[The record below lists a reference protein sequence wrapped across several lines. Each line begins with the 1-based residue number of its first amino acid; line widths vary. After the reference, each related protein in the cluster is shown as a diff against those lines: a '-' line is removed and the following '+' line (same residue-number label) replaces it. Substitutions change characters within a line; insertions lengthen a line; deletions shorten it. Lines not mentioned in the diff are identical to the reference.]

1 MVKRQHIF
9 RHNSFTSVRRSC
21 KHPHVTGVLFLVDI
35 KTAIHLLSKS
45 RHVHGCAQ
53 TSHSNRHLWIN
64 ITSHHLDKSRAID
77 QPPYPPISLIFSE
90 KHRANAKRN
99 YLLIMQQPAKER
111 QHASKPAPRPTVL
124 TNSYSA
130 RLATFTSW
138 PHSNPSASVMAK
150 AGFRQVHGT
159 KDHDRVK
166 CSKCDIWLSDW
177 KPDDDPTLEHSRT
190 TGYSC
195 FRVSERVVCEY
206 KAPAPTETTTTLTNL
221 SKSPPTSTTAT
232 STVPEMSLS
241 TENKP
246 HHAGYHIV
254 SPAPRDVVGKLLDRR
269 PNDAPAKTDALPSP
283 MDDVVLDNEDWVDL
297 GFEGEE
303 KDGWIEV

>member
-9 RHNSFTSVRRSC
+9 RHNSFTSAKRSC

-35 KTAIHLLSKS
+35 KTVIHLLSKS

-77 QPPYPPISLIFSE
+77 QPPYPPISQVFSE

-99 YLLIMQQPAKER
+99 YLLLMQQLAKER
-111 QHASKPAPRPTVL
+111 QQASKPTPHPTVPS
-124 TNSYSA
+124 NSYWA

-150 AGFRQVHGT
+150 AGFRQVHGS

-195 FRVSERVVCEY
+195 FRVLERVVCEY
-206 KAPAPTETTTTLTNL
+206 KAPAPTETTTTLTNS

-241 TENKP
+241 TEKRS
-246 HHAGYHIV
+246 HHAGHHIV
-254 SPAPRDVVGKLLDRR
+254 SPARRDVVGKLLEQK
-269 PNDAPAKTDALPSP
+269 PNDAPAKTDALL
-283 MDDVVLDNEDWVDL
+283 DDVALDSEEWVDL

-303 KDGWIEV
+303 NDGWIEV

>member
-1 MVKRQHIF
+1 MSQDPLSRGYK
-9 RHNSFTSVRRSC
+9 NCNT
-21 KHPHVTGVLFLVDI
+21 T
-35 KTAIHLLSKS
+35 IHLLLKS
-45 RHVHGCAQ
+45 HHIHGCAQ
-53 TSHSNRHLWIN
+53 TNHSNRHLWIN
-64 ITSHHLDKSRAID
+64 IKSHCFDKSRSRIID
-77 QPPYPPISLIFSE
+77 QPPYPPISQVFSE

-99 YLLIMQQPAKER
+99 YLLLMQQLAKER
-111 QHASKPAPRPTVL
+111 QQASKPAPHPTVPP
-124 TNSYSA
+124 NSYSA

-150 AGFRQVHGT
+150 AGFRQVHGS

-206 KAPAPTETTTTLTNL
+206 KAPAPTETTTTLTN
-221 SKSPPTSTTAT
+221 SFKSPPTSTTAT
-232 STVPEMSLS
+232 TTAPEMSLS
-241 TENKP
+241 TKKKS
-246 HHAGYHIV
+246 HHAGDHIV
-254 SPAPRDVVGKLLDRR
+254 LPARWVVVGKLLDQK
-269 PNDAPAKTDALPSP
+269 PNDAPAKTDALL
-283 MDDVVLDNEDWVDL
+283 DDVVLDSEDWVDL